1 MRRLRLLTGLVFSAF
16 APLQAAG
23 EAAAPVES
31 ALSLQQAL
39 EMALTHNLDARFE
52 RLSVRAEHARVRFEF
67 GAFDPVFS
75 AQANRDSTRRP
86 QNANDLSSAQQI
98 LERDRITAIENQTN
112 TFREINGLDPLPT
125 NERTAEVRNIVF
137 DQQSDRY
144 SANLIQRT
152 PWGMRFG
159 FFTEVNRLRNTFSG
173 NDTSIL
179 PQFQTLAQIQL
190 VQPLLRDFGTGAGLA
205 AVRTAKLSR
214 KIAFLGWKRQLLSS
228 LQSVA
233 STYSDMMFAQR
244 ELQVRMDAIEADN
257 KLVRYNQRRLEV
269 GFSQPFD
276 VQQALAQ
283 VSLDT
288 EQLLIA
294 RNSLR
299 ERQLALN
306 RLILPQFEVQ
316 DARLFLPR
324 QDTRIP
330 VPELDRSTLLQLAF
344 ANRPDFHQA
353 LATADAQDVKLRFA
367 RNQVLPQLDLVGS
380 YGLNGLSNS
389 LDDAYSQTTRGST
402 PAWSVGLT
410 FRLPLGNIQ
419 ARAQLDQAKALRE
432 QALLRIKQTEL
443 TVGTDVD
450 TVLNRVQTNLQ
461 RVQTARKTRELNEEA
476 LRIGT
481 RRMEEGQQSN
491 FEVLSQLRRLYE
503 AKSGEIAAQAE
514 LNRSILQLWLATG
527 TLFQEL
533 GIQVPEDH
541 P

>member
-1 MRRLRLLTGLVFSAF
+1 MRLLFLSLLILALGHFCRASD
-16 APLQAAG
+16 PLSPQ
-23 EAAAPVES
+23 ES
-31 ALSLQQAL
+31 PISLQQAL
-39 EMALTHNLDARFE
+39 EMALTNNLDARFE
-52 RLSVRAEHARVRFEF
+52 KLSIRAEQARVRFEF

-75 AQANRDSTRRP
+75 VQATRDSTRRP

-98 LERDRITAIENQTN
+98 LQRDQITALQNQTN

-125 NERTAEVRNIVF
+125 NERTGEVRGIVF

-144 SANLIQRT
+144 GASLIQRT
-152 PWGMRFG
+152 PWGMRYG
-159 FFTEVNRLRNTFSG
+159 FFAEVNRLRNTFSG
-173 NDTSIL
+173 DTTNVL
-179 PQFQTLAQIQL
+179 PQYQTLAQIQL
-190 VQPLLRDFGTGAGLA
+190 VQPLLRDFGPGAGMA
-205 AVRTAKLSR
+205 AVRTAKLNR
-214 KIAFLGWKRQLLSS
+214 KIAFLAWKRQLLSS
-228 LQSVA
+228 LQLVA
-233 STYSDMMFAQR
+233 ATYSDMMFAQR
-244 ELQVRMDAIEADN
+244 ELEVRVDAIEADN

-283 VSLDT
+283 VSLDN

-316 DARLFLPR
+316 DARVFLPR
-324 QDTRIP
+324 QDTKIP
-330 VPELDRSTLLQLAF
+330 TPNLDRSQLLQVAF

-353 LATADAQDVKLRFA
+353 LANADAQDVKLRFA
-367 RNQVLPQLDLVGS
+367 RNQVLPQLDLVGT

-389 LDDAYSQTTRGST
+389 LDDAYSQTNRGST

-419 ARAQLDQAKALRE
+419 ARAQLDQAKTLRE
-432 QALLRIKQTEL
+432 QAILRIKQTEL

-461 RVQTARKTRELNEEA
+461 RIQTARKTRELNEEA

-527 TLFQEL
+527 TLFQQL